1 MKEPPPAEWFRVNGS
16 MCDVWAH
23 ASLPEATSHLY
34 PCLFQTN
41 RNPLQ
46 ALVHPSLSLPLPPA
60 CKPSTACQCCRP
72 LSLYFPG
79 SVRRVFLPRTQRKHA
94 GLWSGEPGTKP
105 YLFIKQRVGSGRK
118 GWLRGYWMG
127 SGVGHPRGSPALRLS
142 GKGRIPMRKIMCPC
156 ECQSSVS
163 RWWESMFSVSSR
175 HNKPD

>member
-1 MKEPPPAEWFRVNGS
+1 MCELTPVYRRPLPTFIPVYFKQIETHCGRWFIT
-16 MCDVWAH
+16 
-23 ASLPEATSHLY
+23 ASPFH
-34 PCLFQTN
+34 C
-41 RNPLQ
+41 
-46 ALVHPSLSLPLPPA
+46 PPA

-118 GWLRGYWMG
+118 WWLRGCWMG